1 MLSER
6 EKQALEQKSVYNF
19 DDIESY
25 DAAHEIVTMKNGEK
39 RQLTEVWTRV
49 MGYFRPSSAFN
60 LGKRSE
66 YEERKY
72 FKLGTAMKHCEMPMA
87 AE

>member
-1 MLSER
+1 M
-6 EKQALEQKSVYNF
+6 
-19 DDIESY
+19 
-25 DAAHEIVTMKNGEK
+25 
-39 RQLTEVWTRV
+39 V

-72 FKLGTAMKHCEMPMA
+72 FKLGTAMKHCETPMA